1 MAPLLQWLTSQ
12 PMQSPARACLLLALL
27 LFTGLGFWQ
36 SRTFMVWSEEMIVHA
51 LPAARVL
58 QQQLDAQGLP
68 QLEPSCL
75 GPDAPWLVHSTSRPT
90 LNFCAGGRAWPV
102 MIAPYF
108 SGYLYWPFALLAP
121 LHHDDPFALRLL
133 GMILGL
139 VSISLTWVVVRRLAG
154 DTAAALTAL
163 ASAVM
168 PCFLLVH
175 ATLEHFETLPWLW
188 LMAALI
194 SLLGVT
200 GLSPSAEAAPLST
213 RRLVLGA
220 AFVGLALAS
229 NLKTVVLLGALGG
242 LALRLG
248 LRVRRIDRAQW
259 ARMAVAAVIPLLPM
273 IALSFAPANGYGD
286 KSSGWARTLAEHLF
300 DPRWLI
306 SSARGLVLLWAD
318 VAYYFGDFIE
328 APRLQVFAVAV
339 AVASLAFVLIDT
351 ARTLIRGRGCP
362 VTAGAGVI
370 LITFTV
376 MVALLYDQFPSN
388 FTPLHTVF
396 AVSVGVAAARLAQ
409 LSRRAWV
416 AGPLGAAA
424 ILPFAVSSVA
434 MISSMADIKVHTNAD
449 AEQGLW
455 RYLETHEGGQS
466 PVLTGDVMLA
476 GVLDAL
482 SHGKVVTWRAHE
494 FFAVCRPMER
504 NPDAPACL
512 EDRWRR
518 LLPFVVKG
526 SARFV
531 APADWSRWGSG
542 HLSYVPSLE
551 KVAPTLGYRVT
562 LEQTFSTRPGI
573 PALSLYRVERE

>member
-1 MAPLLQWLTSQ
+1 MAYSPPSML
-12 PMQSPARACLLLALL
+12 SPARACLVLALL
-27 LFTGLGFWQ
+27 LFVALGFWQ

-51 LPAARVL
+51 QPAAPVL
-58 QQQLDAQGLP
+58 QRALDSQGQP

-75 GPDAPWLVHSTSRPT
+75 GPDAPWLVHSSSRPT
-90 LNFCAGGRAWPV
+90 LNLCARGRAWPL

-121 LHHDDPFALRLL
+121 LHHDDPFTLRLL

-139 VSISLTWVVVRRLAG
+139 LSIGATWVVVRRLAG
-154 DTAAALTAL
+154 DTAAAFTAL

-175 ATLEHFETLPWLW
+175 ATLEHFETLPWIW

-200 GLSPSAEAAPLST
+200 GLSPKAAAAELPT
-213 RRLVLGA
+213 RRLVLA
-220 AFVGLALAS
+220 ALFVGLALAT
-229 NLKTVVLLGALGG
+229 NLKTLVLLAALGA

-248 LRVRRIDRAQW
+248 VQVRRITRGQW
-259 ARMAVAAVIPLLPM
+259 ARMVVTLVIPLSPM
-273 IALSFAPANGYGD
+273 IALSFAPSNGYGD
-286 KSSGWARTLAEHLF
+286 KSSGWTHTLAEHLF
-300 DPRWLI
+300 SPRWLV
-306 SSARGLVLLWAD
+306 SSARALVLLWAD
-318 VAYYFGDFIE
+318 VASYFADFIE
-328 APRLQVFAVAV
+328 PPTLQVFAVAV
-339 AVASLAFVLIDT
+339 AVASLGFVLIDT
-351 ARTLIRGRGCP
+351 ARTLLRGHGCP

-370 LITFTV
+370 LLAFTV
-376 MVALLYDQFPSN
+376 MVALLYESFPSN

-396 AVSVGVAAARLAQ
+396 GVSVGVAAARLVQA
-409 LSRRAWV
+409 SRRAWV
-416 AGPLGAAA
+416 ALPVGAAA
-424 ILPFAVSSVA
+424 IVPFAVSSVA

-455 RYLETHEGGQS
+455 HYLEAHGAGET
-466 PVLTGDVMLA
+466 PVVTADVMLA

-482 SHGKVVTWRAHE
+482 SHGRVVTLRAHE
-494 FFAVCRPMER
+494 FFSECRPMAR
-504 NPDAPACL
+504 NLEAPACL
-512 EDRWRR
+512 EQRWR
-518 LLPFVVKG
+518 LFLPYAVKS

-551 KVAPTLGYRVT
+551 KVAAALGYRVT
-562 LEQTFSTRPGI
+562 LEQTFSTRLGV
-573 PALSLYRVERE
+573 PALSLYRLERE